1 MRNLSWQVKRET
13 DSWPVG
19 GHAVVH
25 NVEHDGPRS
34 PSLSVGARVAQAADV
49 RPLAASAAGPV
60 PSMACATLVSP
71 ASLGERG
78 DAGSGTG
85 VKRVQPTPQP
95 DPLPSAGAQRPNW
108 IAPWRSR
115 PP

>member
-25 NVEHDGPRS
+25 NVEHNGPRS

-49 RPLAASAAGPV
+49 RPLAASAAGPA
-60 PSMACATLVSP
+60 PGMACATLGSRP
-71 ASLGERG
+71 SLAGRE
-78 DAGSGTG
+78 AEGSGTG
-85 VKRVQPTPQP
+85 GKQVARPPER
-95 DPLPSAGAQRPNW
+95 DPLT
-108 IAPWRSR
+108 SR
-115 PP
+115 GGTRRTH